1 MILGETLTD
10 ADGQAHRMAGLLPVE
25 TSFAQRKL
33 HLGYRNAVLSAQTP
47 LGPSATVYGAHE
59 FHYASTVGLGD
70 APPLFD
76 LSDAAGNDLGPAGLQ
91 SGNVF
96 GIVYSSDRPAV
107 SPARLT
113 HAASAPH
120 KHSMIQIIVERWS
133 QRDGSV
139 DWLWSIW
146 QDGERKHMGGGCS
159 CRRRVRPRWKRAPP
173 AISIS
178 ASRPT
183 M

>member
-1 MILGETLTD
+1 MLFSPLADDAPDPASDAVYLPGGYPELQTAKLAANAGFLTGLRDAAARGAAIYGECGGYMILGETLTD

-47 LGPSATVYGAHE
+47 LGPAATVYGAHE

-70 APPLFD
+70 ARPLFD

-96 GIVYSSDRPAV
+96 GSFIHLIDHR
-107 SPARLT
+107 
-113 HAASAPH
+113 
-120 KHSMIQIIVERWS
+120 
-133 QRDGSV
+133 
-139 DWLWSIW
+139 
-146 QDGERKHMGGGCS
+146 
-159 CRRRVRPRWKRAPP
+159 
-173 AISIS
+173 
-178 ASRPT
+178 
-183 M
+183 